1 MHLTSGERD
10 NSHVFHFKE
19 DNKYF
24 QYHINNVNKKS
35 LNLICMYR
43 KLKKCPAKVS
53 LVPKNPNTIK
63 TIRTEKGVLKYALN
77 EEIPLNKKSGQD
89 WSIKVDS
96 GKGDHSSYCTVQ
108 VPLAKR
114 PRMEDIDEDSSTS
127 VQIRNH
133 NRKFSRFG
141 PGQTLARA
149 FRHEQTRTAII
160 QKTCQIR
167 HVENAWNMTQSGG
180 ARLLEKISDS
190 KMRKNQEIIIFQNCI
205 KQLRVKLIPLF

>member
-1 MHLTSGERD
+1 MSGNIPYLEFMATDCGTRKNPFLMHLTSGERD

-24 QYHINNVNKKS
+24 QYHINNVYKKS

-43 KLKKCPAKVS
+43 KLKKCPATVS
-53 LVPKNPNTIK
+53 LVPNNPNTIK

-89 WSIKVDS
+89 LSIKVDS
-96 GKGDHSSYCTVQ
+96 GNGDHSSYCTVQ

-127 VQIRNH
+127 VQIRKH
-133 NRKFSRFG
+133 NRQWCRFG
-141 PGQTLARA
+141 PGAPLARA

-160 QKTCQIR
+160 QKTCQIL
-167 HVENAWNMTQSGG
+167 HVENA
-180 ARLLEKISDS
+180 
-190 KMRKNQEIIIFQNCI
+190 
-205 KQLRVKLIPLF
+205 